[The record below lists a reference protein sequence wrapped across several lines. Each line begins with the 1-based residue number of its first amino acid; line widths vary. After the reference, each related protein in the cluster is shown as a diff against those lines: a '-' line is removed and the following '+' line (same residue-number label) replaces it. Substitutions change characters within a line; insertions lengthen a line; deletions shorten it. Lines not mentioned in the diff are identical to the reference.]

1 MGMERM
7 SQGKTLKPN
16 LKSGK
21 MTVTLLIL
29 LMLSLTLCCFLNESI
44 AFFNNPN
51 NKWMS
56 DVEFFLAFAAS
67 FLSSLLYILVCHRYG
82 KAKFKPHY
90 LILFSAL
97 WIGNFIGVYMFPNI
111 KTGVINRYTGYQQG
125 FAYVISDMERLRFV
139 LMFFM
144 SCVNFYCLFAL
155 APQVMRGKHS
165 LNVLFSAVVFVTLF
179 VIVYSFA
186 TEYTVYLKY
195 FDIKAEVGTGD
206 YVASCFNNRN
216 TYGTILL
223 MGLCCLGYMQCE
235 SRHWWYYL
243 LMLFIFFCVMVTLS
257 KTSILC
263 SAIFLIPYMIYR
275 FIQTVR
281 FHPIKDIIALIL
293 IFGAI
298 GFLIYARRSD
308 IEILKN
314 NILTKL
320 YDNFLAAL
328 SRRVEGTF
336 MEDRTEIWYA
346 IGDLLDT
353 PMAKIFGV
361 GDVNIYFLLAYAFG
375 KFDGPVPLYFA
386 HNGFVHAFGAGGF
399 LRLGIYFIV
408 LFLFLYKAIKAALR
422 HSTTA
427 IASILIFLTI
437 LVHGM
442 AETTGF
448 LMPDTKGMVLLVFVY
463 LPVLVEGK
471 KVVELDT
478 DEPFRGGIKFKYTLS
493 PVRKT
498 ALWMSLYI
506 PFLIYA
512 LALSEPLTRVFA
524 TKFSSEYWYLV
535 GSVIALT
542 YPLGIFL
549 SYSTRSKFFGGFIRA
564 AFFALFFA
572 SFLLL
577 YFIDSPGLMLLPI
590 ILIPLFLAFL
600 AGFHAPHLSRGLW
613 GKLWLLYLVS
623 VSVLVAFVGFNH
635 WTTFQA
641 NWFRTSTPTGTALY
655 IVSNALLYLVLLG
668 GTPLSKVLIYPI
680 DQLVLHIDEK
690 ISFFSRRYEVKVA
703 KKNREYLTKRKRR
716 RGSRYFA

>member
-7 SQGKTLKPN
+7 SQGRTLKPSIIN
-16 LKSGK
+16 GK

-29 LMLSLTLCCFLNESI
+29 LMLSLTFCCFLNESI

-67 FLSSLLYILVCHRYG
+67 FTSSLLYILVCHRYG
-82 KAKFKPHY
+82 RAKVKPHY
-90 LILFSAL
+90 LILFAVL
-97 WIGNFIGVYMFPNI
+97 WIGDFIAIYMFPDI

-125 FAYVISDMERLRFV
+125 YAYAVSDMERLRYV

-179 VIVYSFA
+179 VIIYSFA

-195 FDIKAEVGTGD
+195 FDINAEVTTAD

-235 SRHWWYYL
+235 SRHWWYYI

-263 SAIFLIPYMIYR
+263 SAIFVIPFLVYR

-281 FHPIKDIIALIL
+281 FHPVKDIIALVL
-293 IFGAI
+293 GFAAI

-308 IEILKN
+308 IDILRN
-314 NILTKL
+314 NIITKL
-320 YDNFLAAL
+320 YDNFLSAL

-346 IGDLLDT
+346 AGEMLDT

-386 HNGFVHAFGAGGF
+386 HNGFVHAYAAGGY
-399 LRLGIYFIV
+399 LRLGIYIIILV
-408 LFLFLYKAIKAALR
+408 LFLYKAIKAALR

-448 LMPDTKGMVLLVFVY
+448 LMPDTKGMVLLIFVY
-463 LPVLVEGK
+463 MPVLVEGK
-471 KVVELDT
+471 RTKSLDT
-478 DEPFRGGIKFKYTLS
+478 DEPFRGGIKFRYSLS

-498 ALWMSLYI
+498 ALWMSFYI

-524 TKFSSEYWYLV
+524 TTFTSEYWYLI
-535 GSVIALT
+535 GSIFALT
-542 YPLGIFL
+542 YPLAIFL
-549 SYSTRSKFFGGFIRA
+549 SYSSRSWFLGVFVRFFLL
-564 AFFALFFA
+564 ALFFA
-572 SFLLL
+572 SFLIL
-577 YFIDSPGLMLLPI
+577 YYFNLPGLMLAPI
-590 ILIPLFLAFL
+590 LAMPLLLALL
-600 AGFHAPHLSRGLW
+600 AGFHASHLSRGLW
-613 GKLWLLYLVS
+613 GKLWLLYLVVAS
-623 VSVLVAFVGFNH
+623 VILSFVGFNH

-655 IVSNALLYLVLLG
+655 IAFNALLYFVLLG
-668 GTPLSKVLIYPI
+668 GTPLSRVLIYPL
-680 DQLVLHIDEK
+680 DQLILHIDEK
-690 ISFFSRRYEVKVA
+690 ISFYSRRYEVKVA

-716 RGSRYFA
+716 KGSRYFA